1 MNYLLDDYL
10 ILYINTGEKKFLEA
24 AISVLANCG
33 CDSKT
38 IEYIITWESDIIKFR
53 KLNTLIINKNFW
65 LDDLKNYKDGSM
77 KSFFVGDINDYL
89 AMRFDDKNC
98 ITNKTLTLSELIMM
112 FDEAWKISRMYKDK
126 VSPNVFK
133 ECFELSKF
141 ENNKSLLIFQFRIR
155 IEESYRKANKM
166 PDIDDFY
173 AKSIIDKLYEREFE
187 ILKDKNIKFIS

>member
-24 AISVLANCG
+24 AISVLSNCG

-53 KLNTLIINKNFW
+53 KLNTMIINKNFW
-65 LDDLKNYKDGSM
+65 FDDMKNYKDDSR

-126 VSPNVFK
+126 VPPNVFK